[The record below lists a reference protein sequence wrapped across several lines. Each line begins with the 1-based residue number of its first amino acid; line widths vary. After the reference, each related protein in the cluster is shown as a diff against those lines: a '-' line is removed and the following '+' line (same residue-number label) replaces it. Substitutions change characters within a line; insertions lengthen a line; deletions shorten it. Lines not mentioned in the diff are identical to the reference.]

1 MATITKPASAQP
13 AFRSRLVTLASGG
26 AAVAYALFVFV
37 PGQHTITGMHRQIEE
52 KRTQIANSTALA
64 RPMQELTEQAAAAER
79 LKNSWRSRVP
89 RSSLAAPVFAQVI
102 RHAKETG
109 AEVMS
114 FAPQT
119 EQPLETIGLI
129 PVALQAEGSYR
140 SLHELLEK
148 LESMRGLV
156 WIDEV
161 HFQPQDR
168 EQERLGCT
176 LKLIIFTNCAE
187 ISG

>member
-1 MATITKPASAQP
+1 MATTKSTSAQP

-26 AAVAYALFVFV
+26 AAVAYALLVFV
-37 PGQHTITGMHRQIEE
+37 PGQQTISGMNRQIEE
-52 KRTQIANSTALA
+52 KRMQIASSVALA
-64 RPMQELTEQAAAAER
+64 QPMQVLTEQTAAAEH
-79 LKNSWRSRVP
+79 LKNTWCSQAP

-109 AEVMS
+109 AQILS
-114 FAPQT
+114 FAPQS
-119 EQPLETIGLI
+119 EQRLETIGLT
-129 PVALQAEGSYR
+129 PVAVQAEGSYR
-140 SLHELLEK
+140 SLHVLLEK
-148 LESMRGLV
+148 LEGMRGLV

-161 HFQPQDR
+161 HFLPQDG
-168 EQERLGCT
+168 QSKQLGCT